1 MEVEESGETPPTQNS
16 PNIKNSEI
24 NYFQTKI
31 DEFRANLT
39 DKNVYTSPILG
50 SKKTLLNVH
59 LSPPKKEDFD
69 NKSIFV
75 SSNYIQQKTSIIQ
88 STTKEQNTILE
99 TSNTI
104 KSKIET
110 QNAPK
115 NSINNASIFSGKLID
130 VLNNEKNNT
139 INNINNSGIFS
150 NTTEKKEEITLSQK
164 NQNLSAELNSNV
176 STISNNGN
184 NSIPNGNNNP
194 LPQKL
199 EKQEI
204 NANLTSQKKV
214 FRFILCIL
222 FSKRI

>member
-1 MEVEESGETPPTQNS
+1 MNNVNNMNTLNNPNTMSSMKSFLFSQNVSEINHKTTGAKEEKDKKQEKMEVEESGETPPTQNS

-69 NKSIFV
+69 NKSIIV

-88 STTKEQNTILE
+88 STIKEQNTILE

-110 QNAPK
+110 QNIPK

-130 VLNNEKNNT
+130 VLNNEK
-139 INNINNSGIFS
+139 
-150 NTTEKKEEITLSQK
+150 K
-164 NQNLSAELNSNV
+164 
-176 STISNNGN
+176 
-184 NSIPNGNNNP
+184 
-194 LPQKL
+194 
-199 EKQEI
+199 
-204 NANLTSQKKV
+204 
-214 FRFILCIL
+214 
-222 FSKRI
+222 